1 VPLKTPIFN
10 DSETSNILSRYPVE
24 LKQVFFEYLD
34 FKSIKKLMQCNKKA
48 AHFTVPIIAQRLA
61 SFNPHFAFDDEL
73 VNSLLL
79 AILDKHFPK
88 SKNLQS
94 ETIHD
99 ELQLLI
105 FKYYNN
111 GLNFDS
117 IPKNIYFYL
126 ISFINEAVYGVDAI
140 FDGSIQHFCV
150 LLLKFKVPE
159 SLKYFRKFFAD
170 LFFKY
175 PVNSPWEEHLKL
187 FSQNPS
193 KEEIR
198 RHFEIPADI
207 NDWIKPRQIDDEFNR
222 VVLELFYDEFT
233 DENVVKFYDA
243 FDMNYYVFSKA
254 FTRRYF
260 SIIDEDELMRA
271 HNDLF
276 TSNINREIICNE
288 IVVRFGNTIET
299 CYFSTR
305 NSLNEL
311 SLDRLASF
319 DSETIIEQLK
329 LYSHSKSRICDFELI
344 VAVMNSDLITP
355 KLRLQVLEYF
365 IHRYS
370 YDIFELLTKESTRP
384 MLYFLSPPD
393 GTSIHRA
400 IYPLSWIMFL
410 EFLHSISDPIICL
423 ISLLSGVIPDSQ
435 LIHEIISEKVH
446 KNLMDLN
453 KIYNIE
459 IELKSPI
466 NEFNG
471 RTMHFKQ
478 ILKEL
483 NNPKLNDAFRFNSTD
498 LNHDYSTI
506 DESLPIVIFDKDYM
520 FTLNSH

>member
-159 SLKYFRKFFAD
+159 SLKYFRKLFAD

-233 DENVVKFYDA
+233 DENVVKLYYA
-243 FDMNYYVFSKA
+243 WNMNYSVSLKA
-254 FTRRYF
+254 FIRRF
-260 SIIDEDELMRA
+260 FTIIYEAALMRA
-271 HNDLF
+271 YNHRFSSNF
-276 TSNINREIICNE
+276 TRAIICNE
-288 IVVRFGNTIET
+288 LAARFGNTIDT
-299 CYFSTR
+299 
-305 NSLNEL
+305 
-311 SLDRLASF
+311 
-319 DSETIIEQLK
+319 
-329 LYSHSKSRICDFELI
+329 
-344 VAVMNSDLITP
+344 
-355 KLRLQVLEYF
+355 
-365 IHRYS
+365 
-370 YDIFELLTKESTRP
+370 
-384 MLYFLSPPD
+384 
-393 GTSIHRA
+393 
-400 IYPLSWIMFL
+400 
-410 EFLHSISDPIICL
+410 
-423 ISLLSGVIPDSQ
+423 
-435 LIHEIISEKVH
+435 
-446 KNLMDLN
+446 
-453 KIYNIE
+453 
-459 IELKSPI
+459 
-466 NEFNG
+466 
-471 RTMHFKQ
+471 
-478 ILKEL
+478 
-483 NNPKLNDAFRFNSTD
+483 
-498 LNHDYSTI
+498 
-506 DESLPIVIFDKDYM
+506 
-520 FTLNSH
+520 